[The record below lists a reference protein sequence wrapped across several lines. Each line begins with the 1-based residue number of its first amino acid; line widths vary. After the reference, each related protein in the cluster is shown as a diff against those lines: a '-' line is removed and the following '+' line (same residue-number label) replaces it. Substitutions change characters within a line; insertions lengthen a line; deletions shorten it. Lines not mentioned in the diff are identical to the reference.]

1 MAKKK
6 ADDKAPEKKQNPLL
20 AGRQIVSK
28 VLKDDSFVKVDEG
41 KLKKSLPHLP
51 TGSIVA
57 DFLIGGRANRFNV
70 MPCPGLP
77 RGRIVNLY
85 GMESAGKTT
94 FALTAAATTIAKGGT
109 VCFIDWEHAIDLA
122 YATTI
127 GVPVQDERKFMLVQ
141 TDSLEKGIK
150 VMWSMAKAGVD
161 LVIVDSVSAGIPE
174 AVMSQDLEDKGST
187 GSGGGGLGNVARIWS
202 QFLPQLQ
209 TVITRTGTCVIGIS
223 QLRDKINM
231 SGYGDKTTAAGGN
244 AWKFY
249 SALRL
254 RLQRVKSLKE
264 KSYDPRKHI
273 NVEAASGVKV
283 KLKIDKCKVAG
294 SQGLEDEFYIKFGEG
309 IDDVRSVIET
319 ASSHGVVKK
328 GGAWYTWERKDGTEI
343 RGQGMNAFRETL
355 AGADGGWGE
364 LYKAT
369 MAAMAISTVA
379 DIPVPEEDDFADID
393 EILTGGVKKA
403 DDESDEVVEEDE
415 GGE

>member
-1 MAKKK
+1 MAKKKK
-6 ADDKAPEKKQNPLL
+6 ADDKTPEKQNPLL
-20 AGRQIVSK
+20 AGRQIASK
-28 VLKDDSFVKVDEG
+28 VLKDDSFVEVNEG
-41 KLKKSLPHLP
+41 RLKKSIPHLP

-57 DFLIGGRANRFNV
+57 DFLIGGRSNRFNV

-127 GVPVQDERKFMLVQ
+127 GVPVQDPRKFMLVQ
-141 TDSLEKGIK
+141 PDSLEKGVK
-150 VMWSMAKAGVD
+150 VLWAMSKAGVD
-161 LVIVDSVSAGIPE
+161 LVVVDSVSAGIPE
-174 AVMSQDLEDKGST
+174 AVVSEGLEDKGGT
-187 GSGGGGLGNVARIWS
+187 GGGGGGLGNVARIWS

-231 SGYGDKTTAAGGN
+231 SGYGDKTTTAGGN

-254 RLQRVKSLKE
+254 RLARVKSLKE
-264 KSYDPRKHI
+264 KSYDPRKHQK
-273 NVEAASGVKV
+273 VEAASGAIIR
-283 KLKIDKCKVAG
+283 LKIDKCKVAG
-294 SQGLEDEFYIKFGEG
+294 SQGLEDDFYIKFGEG
-309 IDDVRSVIET
+309 IDDVRSVVET
-319 ASSHGVVKK
+319 AISHGVAKK

-343 RGQGMNAFRETL
+343 RGQGMSKFKEEL
-355 AGADGGWGE
+355 AGMAGAWEE

-369 MAAMAISTVA
+369 MAKMAVSTFADVVA
-379 DIPVPEEDDFADID
+379 PEEDDFSDID
-393 EILTGGVKKA
+393 AILTGGAKKA
-403 DDESDEVVEEDE
+403 DDESDEVVEEE
-415 GGE
+415 GEE

>member
-6 ADDKAPEKKQNPLL
+6 SSKKDDDKKGTSNPLL
-20 AGRQIVSK
+20 AGKKIVSG
-28 VLKDDSFVKVDEG
+28 VLKDDSFVEVNEG
-41 KLKKSLPHLP
+41 RLKKSIPHLP

-57 DFLIGGRANRFNV
+57 DFLIGGRVNRFGV

-94 FALTAAATTIAKGGT
+94 LALTASATTIAKGGT

-127 GVPVQDERKFMLVQ
+127 GVPVQDPKKFMLVQ
-141 TDSLEKGIK
+141 PDSLEKGIK
-150 VMWSMAKAGVD
+150 VLWAMAKAGVT
-161 LVIVDSVSAGIPE
+161 LIIVDSVSAGIPE
-174 AVMSQDLEDKGST
+174 AVMSQELADKGGT
-187 GSGGGGLGNVARIWS
+187 GGGGGGLGNVARIWS

-209 TVITRTGTCVIGIS
+209 TVITRTGSCVIGIS

-231 SGYGDKTTAAGGN
+231 SGYGDKTTTAGGN

-254 RLQRVKSLKE
+254 RLKRVKSLKE
-264 KSYDPRKHI
+264 TAYDPRKHQKV
-273 NVEAASGVKV
+273 NAASGAVV
-283 KLKIDKCKVAG
+283 RLKIDKCKVAG
-294 SQGLEDEFYIKFGEG
+294 SQGLEDDFYIRFGEG
-309 IDDVRSVIET
+309 IDDVRSVIDT

-343 RGQGMNAFRETL
+343 RGQGMSAFKEEML
-355 AGADGGWGE
+355 GADGAWAE

-369 MAAMAISTVA
+369 MTAMSAGKAEGIVE
-379 DIPVPEEDDFADID
+379 PEEDDFADID
-393 EILTGGVKKA
+393 AILTGNQKSAEG
-403 DDESDEVVEEDE
+403 DSEETDEE
-415 GGE
+415 

>member
-1 MAKKK
+1 MAKAKKTTKKK
-6 ADDKAPEKKQNPLL
+6 ADPAEKVNPLL
-20 AGRQIVSK
+20 AGKQIASK
-28 VLKDDSFVKVDEG
+28 VLQDDSFVDVDEG
-41 KLKKSLPHLP
+41 RLKKSIPHIS

-94 FALTAAATTIAKGGT
+94 FALTAAATVIAKGGT

-127 GVPVQDERKFMLVQ
+127 GVPVQDPKKFMLVQ

-150 VMWSMAKAGVD
+150 VMWAMSKAGVD

-254 RLQRVKSLKE
+254 RLKRFKSLKE
-264 KSYDPRKHI
+264 KSYDPRKHQK
-273 NVEAASGVKV
+273 VEAASGIIVR
-283 KLKIDKCKVAG
+283 LKIDKCKVAG
-294 SQGLEDEFYIKFGEG
+294 SQGLEDDFYIKFGEG

-328 GGAWYTWERKDGTEI
+328 GGAWYTWERGDGSEI
-343 RGQGMNAFRETL
+343 RGQGMTAFKENL
-355 AGADGGWGE
+355 AAEDGAWAE
-364 LYKAT
+364 LYKLT
-369 MAAMAISTVA
+369 MNALSTGTLA
-379 DIPVPEEDDFADID
+379 DIPVPEDDDFADID
-393 EILTGGVKKA
+393 AILTGSTKKPE
-403 DDESDEVVEEDE
+403 ESDEVVEED
-415 GGE
+415 